1 MSLTNAGRAYG
12 GAGGFP
18 EKNEICKY
26 DTFFFDFYCKLN
38 FVQAIVTY

>member
-26 DTFFFDFYCKLN
+26 KILFFLN
-38 FVQAIVTY
+38 FTVN